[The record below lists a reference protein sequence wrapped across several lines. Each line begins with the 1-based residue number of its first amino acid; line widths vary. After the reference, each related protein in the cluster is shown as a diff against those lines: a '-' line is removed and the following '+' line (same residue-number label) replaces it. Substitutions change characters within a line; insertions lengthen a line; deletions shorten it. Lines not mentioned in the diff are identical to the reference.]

1 MGEES
6 ERYMNVPKLLLFLV
20 YSICE
25 LFFWVIDIIFYDVD
39 INFYTPYFDEL
50 TSNQIMTPIQSIE
63 ILKENEENKQFQK
76 FNILYS

>member
-6 ERYMNVPKLLLFLV
+6 ERYTNVPKLLLFLV

-25 LFFWVIDIIFYDVD
+25 LFFLVIDIIFYDVD

-50 TSNQIMTPIQSIE
+50 MSN
-63 ILKENEENKQFQK
+63 
-76 FNILYS
+76 

>member
-25 LFFWVIDIIFYDVD
+25 LFFLVIDIIFYDVD

-50 TSNQIMTPIQSIE
+50 MTNCIMTPIQSIE